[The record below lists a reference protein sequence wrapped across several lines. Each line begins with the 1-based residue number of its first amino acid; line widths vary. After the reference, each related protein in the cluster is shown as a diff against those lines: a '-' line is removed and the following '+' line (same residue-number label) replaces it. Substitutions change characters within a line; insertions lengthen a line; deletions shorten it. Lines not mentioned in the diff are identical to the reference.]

1 MSIPN
6 LLSLIRIF
14 SVVPIIILFIYDFY
28 FLSLIVFIFAALTDF
43 FDGYLARKLNLES
56 NLGSLL
62 DLLADKILISSL
74 LIWFVF
80 SFDDFLIF
88 ISSFFIILREILVSS
103 IRIHFLSTNLNL
115 DEIKPNSL
123 GKVKTSSQMVAIAM
137 VLISPY
143 MSSQF
148 FLVASLLLFS
158 SSILSQVSLYNYYSS
173 WIKK

>member
-1 MSIPN
+1 MVPN
-6 LLSLIRIF
+6 ILSGLRIL
-14 SVVPIIILFIYDFY
+14 SAVPIILLFSFEFYLSSTILF
-28 FLSLIVFIFAALTDF
+28 LSASLTDF
-43 FDGYLARKLNLES
+43 FDGYLARKLNQES

-143 MSSQF
+143 ISSQF

-158 SSILSQVSLYNYYSS
+158 SSILSLISLYNYYSS
-173 WIKK
+173 WSKK